1 MSLSAL
7 ETTLNTAF
15 DARDTVNS
23 GTKGEVREAVDHAL
37 QLLDEGKARV
47 AERQADGQW
56 KVHQW
61 LKKPFFCRSV

>member
-7 ETTLNTAF
+7 ETTLNAAF

-23 GTKGEVREAVDHAL
+23 STKGEVREAVDHAL
-37 QLLDEGKARV
+37 DLLDKGEARV

-61 LKKPFFCRSV
+61 LK